1 MVPPSLLTALKLTSL
16 ESTPTNVLP
25 WAYASHVPPNV
36 VDGFALKANS
46 DNVKFKVVNEPLKLQ
61 EIVISGGFAQILN
74 EKDLLNKE
82 IYSTMLVESEMNG
95 NILKTKFKTI
105 KLKIKDVIKEDKSVA
120 IYQNRDFSISLFR
133 DLFNVSSFRLI
144 PNSIIFTMD
153 EKVDES
159 QLKKLNGLL
168 ADYSFKNPL
177 LEIENSV
184 EESTKFLRYI
194 LYGFSLISI
203 ISSLILSSLITMINA
218 TEQKNEIE
226 LLSILGF
233 DNKEIRKMFLID
245 NFLNSLVCVISSLAA
260 LIFINIFVG
269 KAIGEQIG
277 LEAINVFT
285 PLSILVVIFVAF
297 LIVIT
302 SSFAIKTQM
311 KKNWKSY

>member
-1 MVPPSLLTALKLTSL
+1 
-16 ESTPTNVLP
+16 
-25 WAYASHVPPNV
+25 
-36 VDGFALKANS
+36 
-46 DNVKFKVVNEPLKLQ
+46 
-61 EIVISGGFAQILN
+61 
-74 EKDLLNKE
+74 
-82 IYSTMLVESEMNG
+82 MLVESEMNG

-105 KLKIKDVIKEDKSVA
+105 KLKIKDVIKEDKSIA

-159 QLKKLNGLL
+159 ELKKLNGLL

-260 LIFINIFVG
+260 LVFINIFVG

-311 KKNWKSY
+311 KKN